1 MDTNYSFHPPTWP
14 RLSGFHL
21 VVPRYESLPGSFNY
35 RAVPEDTRPIHFFIR
50 GDKYKLFGLIP
61 ATIHL
66 FGTGDENY
74 PVYLLG
80 TDQFGRDVLSRLLY
94 GSQISLSIGII
105 GILLSFTFGMII
117 GGISGYFSGWTD
129 TVIMRLCELIMSI
142 PALYLII
149 SLRATFPPSMS
160 SAQVYAMIII
170 ILSFIGWASMA
181 RVIRGMTLSLREQ
194 QFVLAARA
202 LGQSHLKVIV
212 RHILPNTFSYVIVA
226 ATLSVPY
233 YILGEVVLSFLG
245 RGHPGAERQLG
256 QHADRR
262 PKHRVFAELSLAAR
276 AGRGHFCHRSRFQ
289 LPRRWFKRRGGHEVM
304 TLLEIKNLKMD
315 FGKGADAL
323 RAVDGVSL
331 TIGAGETVCL
341 VGESGCGKSVTAL
354 SIARLVPAP
363 PANYVGGE
371 ILLNGRDVLK
381 MSNGELRNIRGG
393 VVSYVFQEPGASLNP
408 VFRVGNQ
415 IKESLKLH
423 QPGKAT
429 DDEVIR
435 LLKLVGI
442 PAPESRLRNYP
453 FEMSGGMQ
461 QRVMIAMALAS
472 EPKLLVA
479 DEPTTALDV
488 TIQAQIL
495 DLLRDLKQRLGMAI
509 LLITHNL
516 GIVGDMADR
525 VAVMYAG
532 QIVELSP
539 AGELLRRPLHPYT
552 QALINS
558 VPKLSGGADRLSAI
572 PGNVPRIG
580 NFPPGCRF
588 APRCPIA
595 KPECSERIPDLV
607 EVEPGRWVRCP
618 FWK

>member
-1 MDTNYSFHPPTWP
+1 MN
-14 RLSGFHL
+14 
-21 VVPRYESLPGSFNY
+21 
-35 RAVPEDTRPIHFFIR
+35 
-50 GDKYKLFGLIP
+50 
-61 ATIHL
+61 
-66 FGTGDENY
+66 
-74 PVYLLG
+74 
-80 TDQFGRDVLSRLLY
+80 
-94 GSQISLSIGII
+94 
-105 GILLSFTFGMII
+105 
-117 GGISGYFSGWTD
+117 
-129 TVIMRLCELIMSI
+129 
-142 PALYLII
+142 
-149 SLRATFPPSMS
+149 
-160 SAQVYAMIII
+160 
-170 ILSFIGWASMA
+170 
-181 RVIRGMTLSLREQ
+181 
-194 QFVLAARA
+194 
-202 LGQSHLKVIV
+202 
-212 RHILPNTFSYVIVA
+212 
-226 ATLSVPY
+226 
-233 YILGEVVLSFLG
+233 
-245 RGHPGAERQLG
+245 
-256 QHADRR
+256 
-262 PKHRVFAELSLAAR
+262 
-276 AGRGHFCHRSRFQ
+276 
-289 LPRRWFKRRGGHEVM
+289 
-304 TLLEIKNLKMD
+304 LLEIKNLKMD
-315 FGKGADAL
+315 FGSGADAL

-331 TIGAGETVCL
+331 AIGTGETVCL
-341 VGESGCGKSVTAL
+341 VGESGCGKTVTAL

-381 MSNGELRNIRGG
+381 MSNTELRSIRGG

-423 QPGKAT
+423 RPEKAT
-429 DDEVIR
+429 NEEVIR

-442 PAPESRLRNYP
+442 PAPESRIKNYP

-495 DLLRDLKQRLGMAI
+495 ELLHSLKQRLGMAI

-539 AGELLRRPLHPYT
+539 AKELLRRPLHPYT
-552 QALINS
+552 KALMAS
-558 VPKLSGGADRLSAI
+558 VPKLHGDADRLSAI

-588 APRCPIA
+588 APRCPMA
-595 KPECSERIPDLV
+595 KPECSDKIPELV
-607 EVEPGRWVRCP
+607 EVEAGRFVRCP